1 VKPAASVRAMTR
13 WLLAKLA
20 HDATDQAARRSALV
34 IAPHPD
40 DETLGCGA
48 RIRRARAAG
57 HAVTI
62 VVVGDGSGSH
72 GSVGVDHESLRQ
84 RRTGELADACARLGV
99 ARDHVH
105 QLGYPDDGLAD
116 HLDDIV
122 ADLARVLR
130 EVGPDDVYVTCA
142 DEQHPDHAAAA
153 HAAATAVAQCEPAPR
168 LLEYPIWLWSDW
180 PVSRRFRNGSGLAR
194 WLQTLLT
201 RSVEVVQVGD
211 VRASK
216 LDALSAYRSQ
226 LGEVDLPSDLTEY
239 RPAAGSVALPAVI
252 VGRALDEPELYF
264 RTRRRRPR

>member
-1 VKPAASVRAMTR
+1 VKPAANARTAAR
-13 WLLAKLA
+13 WALAKVA
-20 HDATDQAARRSALV
+20 HDATDQAAHRSALV

-48 RIRRARAAG
+48 RIRRARTAG
-57 HAVTI
+57 YGVT
-62 VVVGDGSGSH
+62 VVVIGDGSGSH

-99 ARDHVH
+99 ASDQIQ

-122 ADLARVLR
+122 ADLVRVLR
-130 EVGPDDVYVTCA
+130 EVKPDDVYVTCS

-153 HAAATAVAQCEPAPR
+153 HAAAAAVAQFDPAPR

-180 PVSRRFRNGSGLAR
+180 PVSRRFRDGSGLAR
-194 WLQTLLT
+194 WMRTVLT

-216 LDALSAYRSQ
+216 LEALSAYRSQ
-226 LGEVDLPSDLTEY
+226 LGELDLPSDLTRY
-239 RPAAGSVALPAVI
+239 RPVAGSVALPAV
-252 VGRALDEPELYF
+252 VVARAIDEPELYF